1 MSLNSRDFRNALG
14 QFTTGVCVATAAA
27 PQGPIGL
34 TINSFASVSLEPRL
48 ILWSLDRQSDT
59 FAIFASASH
68 FGIDILGANA
78 RDLSARLSRKG
89 KHELHDH
96 ELAPRA
102 STPHLK
108 GALAWFSCAV
118 EARHNGGDHEIFVG
132 RVLEFGYEPGGDP
145 LVYYRGRYRALHE
158 LTD

>member
-59 FAIFASASH
+59 FAIFTSASR

-78 RDLSARLSRKG
+78 RELSARLSRKG
-89 KHELHDH
+89 EHELHDH

-108 GALAWFSCAV
+108 ARSRGSPARSRRGTMAAITRSSLDGFSNSVTSPAAIRWSITVGAI
-118 EARHNGGDHEIFVG
+118 ARCTN
-132 RVLEFGYEPGGDP
+132 
-145 LVYYRGRYRALHE
+145 
-158 LTD
+158 